1 MILVSFPIYKWLS
14 KKHSVVLPV
23 NCVDNVILVDDVVPT
38 RDVDVAGVGFMQYA
52 GVALKS

>member
-1 MILVSFPIYKWLS
+1 MVMS